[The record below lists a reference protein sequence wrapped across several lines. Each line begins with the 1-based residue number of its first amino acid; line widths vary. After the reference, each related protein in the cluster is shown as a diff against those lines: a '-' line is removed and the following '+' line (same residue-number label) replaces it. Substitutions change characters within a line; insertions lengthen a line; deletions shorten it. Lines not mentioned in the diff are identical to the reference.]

1 MDQQNKTKPEE
12 NQNKPDELS
21 EKDLEPVAGGITYSV
36 QLTNA
41 NIISPRDPASGLPT
55 GKTAG

>member
-12 NQNKPDELS
+12 NQNKQSELTD
-21 EKDLEPVAGGITYSV
+21 KDLEQVAGGITYDSA
-36 QLTNA
+36 TKC
-41 NIISPRDPASGLPT
+41 IISPRDPASGLPT